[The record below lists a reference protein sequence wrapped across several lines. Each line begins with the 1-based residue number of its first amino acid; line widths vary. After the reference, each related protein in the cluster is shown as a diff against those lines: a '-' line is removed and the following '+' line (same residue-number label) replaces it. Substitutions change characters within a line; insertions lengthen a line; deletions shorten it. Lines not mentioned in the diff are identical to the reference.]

1 MKRNDTTDNSTSRLL
16 ALGIALTIGV
26 WLVILLT
33 GKQTEENPTTAK
45 ATPPQPKV
53 KEKAKAIDGFDAAA
67 EFRERHNR
75 ALSPEAREDNRR
87 KLWEQ
92 NFPWKPTF
100 DPAVTVTADLVSD
113 EPGSTQATD
122 NHFELKKFFD
132 NELRFSPQ
140 FEQLYRIMEEYDR
153 TENHLALGRAF
164 DTLREYHRILRE
176 ENLDEIIRRSDGTP
190 VMRRVRGDLV
200 TLSDGTKGWTR
211 TDEWETSTWGKR
223 AESMKSSIAS
233 AIAAKRHW
241 PHKER
246 MHYDQAEEV
255 VERLISEIHG
265 WEDVKGWL
273 VMGDSGVGDPD
284 VRMALKVGDPL
295 LTPYVGYQAGYD
307 AWNDERNRAINE
319 GMARKRWKNRPAG
332 ILADGTLVNANY
344 EPIQASAGSIGS
356 FVNSGK
362 PFALEETEDGHV
374 RLSPEAMASLDER
387 LRNKTPPQ
395 NANPPA
401 LAEEESRRQETI
413 REDIIIIEHESAIE
427 FRQE

>member
-1 MKRNDTTDNSTSRLL
+1 MKRNDTTDNSTNRLL

-33 GKQTEENPTTAK
+33 GRQTEENPKTAK
-45 ATPPQPKV
+45 ATAAQPEV
-53 KEKAKAIDGFDAAA
+53 KEKAKASGGFDAAA

-92 NFPWKPTF
+92 NFPWKPTY
-100 DPAVTVTADLVSD
+100 DPANTVTAEMLVES
-113 EPGSTQATD
+113 PRSMQATY
-122 NHFELKKFFD
+122 NHFDLKKFFD

-153 TENHLALGRAF
+153 TENPVALGYAF
-164 DTLREYHRILRE
+164 DALREYHRILLW
-176 ENLDEIIRRSDGTP
+176 ENLDEIKMKSNGKPAR
-190 VMRRVRGDLV
+190 RRVRGDLI
-200 TLSDGTKGWTR
+200 TLSDGTQAWKR
-211 TDEWETSTWGKR
+211 TDEWETFTWGKR

-233 AIAAKRHW
+233 AIAAEMYW

-255 VERLISEIHG
+255 VERLINEISG
-265 WEDVKGWL
+265 LEDVKADL
-273 VMGDSGVGDPD
+273 VMGIPADA
-284 VRMALKVGDPL
+284 RMALKVGDPL
-295 LTPYVGYQAGYD
+295 LTPYEGYQAGFD
-307 AWNDERNRAINE
+307 AWNDERNRAISE
-319 GMARKRWKNRPAG
+319 GMAKKRRKNRPAG
-332 ILADGTLVNANY
+332 ILADGTLVNASG
-344 EPIQASAGSIGS
+344 EPIQASDGSIGS

-395 NANPPA
+395 NAPPPA
-401 LAEEESRRQETI
+401 LTEEKSKRQETI